1 MTTIVKLLGAE
12 ISIASAN
19 TVGNANLVRVFN
31 TGSAAILNVSN
42 TSAIYANC
50 TVGQYESIT
59 IEKATTDTLTG
70 ANMRAAPIAFRN

>member
-19 TVGNANLVRVFN
+19 TVGGANLVRVIN
-31 TGSAAILNVSN
+31 TGSAAILNVAN
-42 TSAIYANC
+42 TTAVYANC
-50 TVGQYESIT
+50 TVAQNESVT
-59 IEKATTDTLTG
+59 IEKAATDTVTG